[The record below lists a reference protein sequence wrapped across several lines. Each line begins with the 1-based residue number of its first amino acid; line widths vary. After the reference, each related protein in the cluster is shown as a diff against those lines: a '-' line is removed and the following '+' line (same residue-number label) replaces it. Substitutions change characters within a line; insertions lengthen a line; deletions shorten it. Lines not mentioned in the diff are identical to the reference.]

1 MSNKHQ
7 PTLYACAEKHVEVEK
22 GKEMNEVSQMN
33 GSVTLDVGYKRDLK
47 KKKKKRRNEYQGNK
61 K

>member
-47 KKKKKRRNEYQGNK
+47 KKKKKK
-61 K
+61 TK